1 MYYKEYDLNKISI
14 NLLWS
19 YISTPIGLATWFA
32 DEVKADGKNISF
44 FWAKEEHK
52 AEISSMRQGSH
63 IRFHWTDDSNP
74 KTYFELKILY
84 NELVSNV
91 ILVVTDFAEQQEIDD
106 CKKLW
111 DEQISTLRKKL
122 GT

>member
-19 YISTPIGLATWFA
+19 YISTPTGLATWFA

-52 AEISSMRQGSH
+52 AEISGMRQGSH
-63 IRFHWTDDSNP
+63 IRFHWTDDNNP

>member
-32 DEVKADGKNISF
+32 DEVKADGKTISF